1 MSVSQRTAALVPAAG
16 RGERLGPGLPK
27 ALRPISGTPML
38 AMAVHALAASR
49 VVDLIVVAAPAEF
62 VEQVSALLTPLELSA
77 EISVVEG
84 GATRS
89 ESVARALIG
98 LPDDVNYVL
107 VHDAARPLV
116 PAEVVIGVVTALRD
130 GHQAVIPGIPLV
142 DTVKAVDGSD
152 DVISTIPRDSVR
164 AIQTP
169 QGFARLV
176 LSAAHAAFDP
186 DDSTVTDDASLV
198 ERLGVPVHVVP
209 GHEDAFKV
217 TRPID
222 LVLAEALVAKRRAS
236 GVVG

>member
-1 MSVSQRTAALVPAAG
+1 MAVSHRTAALVPAAG

-62 VEQVSALLTPLELSA
+62 VDQVTAMLVPLEDSA
-77 EISVVEG
+77 EITVVEG

-89 ESVARALIG
+89 ESVARTLIG
-98 LPDDVNYVL
+98 LPDDVGYVL

-116 PAEVVIGVVTALRD
+116 PAEVVIGVVTALRE
-130 GHQAVIPGIPLV
+130 GQRAVIPGIPLV
-142 DTVKAVDGSD
+142 DTVKAVDSGD
-152 DVISTIPRDSVR
+152 DVVSTIPRDSVR
-164 AIQTP
+164 AVQTP
-169 QGFARLV
+169 QGFARSV
-176 LSAAHAAFDP
+176 LAAAHAAFDG
-186 DDSTVTDDASLV
+186 DESTVTDDASLV

-236 GVVG
+236 GILG

>member
-1 MSVSQRTAALVPAAG
+1 MAVSQRTAALVPAAG

-62 VEQVSALLTPLELSA
+62 VEQVSAMLVPLELSA
-77 EISVVEG
+77 EIAVVEG

-98 LPDDVNYVL
+98 LPEDVGFVL

-130 GHQAVIPGIPLV
+130 GHPAVIPGIPLV
-142 DTVKAVDGSD
+142 DTVKAVDSRE
-152 DVISTIPRDSVR
+152 DVVSTPNRDSLR
-164 AIQTP
+164 AVQTP
-169 QGFARLV
+169 QGFARSV
-176 LSAAHAAFDP
+176 LSAAHAAFDG
-186 DDSTVTDDASLV
+186 DESTVKDDASLV
-198 ERLGVPVHVVP
+198 EQLGVPVRVVP

-222 LVLAEALVAKRRAS
+222 LLLAEALVAKRRAS
-236 GVVG
+236 GILG

>member
-1 MSVSQRTAALVPAAG
+1 
-16 RGERLGPGLPK
+16 
-27 ALRPISGTPML
+27 ML

-62 VEQVSALLTPLELSA
+62 VEQVTALLLPLELSA
-77 EISVVEG
+77 EIVVVEG

-89 ESVARALIG
+89 ESVARTLIG
-98 LPDDVNYVL
+98 LPDDMSHVL

-116 PAEVVIGVVTALRD
+116 PAEVVIGVVTALRE
-130 GHQAVIPGIPLV
+130 GHQAVIPGIALV
-142 DTVKAVDGSD
+142 DTVKTVDSSD
-152 DVISTIPRDSVR
+152 DVVSTIPRNSLR
-164 AIQTP
+164 AVQTP
-169 QGFARLV
+169 QGFARSV
-176 LSAAHAAFDP
+176 LAAAHASFDG
-186 DDSTVTDDASLV
+186 DESTVTDDASLV